1 MNDLKRL
8 EQLKEDEYQGL
19 FGVTKATFDKM
30 LLILE
35 EACKRQH
42 SMGGHPLKCLSI
54 LDRLIITLGYHREYC
69 MIRHIAFDYGVS
81 KSMVH

>member
-1 MNDLKRL
+1 
-8 EQLKEDEYQGL
+8 
-19 FGVTKATFDKM
+19 
-30 LLILE
+30 
-35 EACKRQH
+35 
-42 SMGGHPLKCLSI
+42 MGGHPLKCLSI